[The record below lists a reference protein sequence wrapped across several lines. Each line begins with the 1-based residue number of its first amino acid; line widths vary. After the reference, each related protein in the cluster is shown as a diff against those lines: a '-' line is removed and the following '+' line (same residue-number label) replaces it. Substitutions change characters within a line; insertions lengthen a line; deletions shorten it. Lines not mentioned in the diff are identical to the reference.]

1 MLPVITDYALRRG
14 YSPANVPR
22 GWPTPDN
29 RRAAASMDELYGV
42 WDRIRAWRRPA
53 VLLVLVAGAALGSA
67 EWVIEAYLR
76 HGGLPARLS
85 RAGEIQGHLGWHLA
99 FDDHVRAL
107 QGQTLCRPCNVPLR
121 EPLAAAWWFVLPLLT
136 AGGVV
141 AAARARKTALVL
153 VPTVVGLA
161 LAAPYLLLVG
171 YAAPRFAARSTW
183 AVAVRRAT
191 RGVVSDAGAHGR
203 GHALRASLLR
213 RGDKRILNHRRE
225 ASLVAGRERLMGDM
239 REANEPMMPEAV
251 DSPAPRAQPTG
262 ALAQWLLRHRV
273 QPVGPA
279 AGEAHAEPHAWW
291 KVMCLT
297 GVDYFSSLA
306 YVPAIAA
313 LAAGAVSP
321 LATLLIVALTLLG
334 MLPMYRRVAKESPH
348 GAGSVAML
356 EDLLP
361 FWWGKLFVLV
371 LLGFV
376 ATSWIITI
384 TLSTAD
390 ASVHV
395 VENPFFPA
403 ALHGHE
409 VALTVALLL
418 VLGGV
423 FLLGFSEAVSVAIPL
438 VAIFLALNAVV
449 IGIGLVH
456 VFTTPS
462 AWSAWTD
469 ALASQGGGF
478 GDLMGPALL
487 AFPLLVLG
495 LSGFE
500 TGVSMMPLVA
510 AEGADAEQRLR
521 SRIRNTRRL
530 LTTAALIMSVYLLSA
545 SFVTTLLIPHEE
557 FAPGGAANGR
567 ALAWLAH
574 EHVGETFGTV
584 YDISTILILWFAG
597 ASAMAGL
604 VNIVPRYLPD
614 YGMAP
619 EWGRAVRPVVIVY
632 TALCILITIAFDA
645 DVDEQAGAYATGILA
660 MMVSGAFAVT
670 VSVARHRRR
679 AATVGFALLTAVL
692 LYALVANVIDKP
704 DGLVISGFFI
714 AGIIIV
720 SLISR
725 VSRTTELRADRIV
738 FDHDARRFIDDTL
751 AHDNAINII
760 ANRRQAGDVEEY
772 SAKEREQR
780 GVNPV
785 PGSADVLFL
794 EIDVIDPSDFSDTLT
809 VHGVEVDGHRI
820 LRADAP
826 AAPNAIAAI
835 LLALRNATDVQPHCY
850 FAWAEGSPLV
860 HMVRYFLLGR
870 GDTAPVTREI
880 IRSHEPDPARRP
892 GIHVG
897 G

>member
-1 MLPVITDYALRRG
+1 
-14 YSPANVPR
+14 
-22 GWPTPDN
+22 
-29 RRAAASMDELYGV
+29 
-42 WDRIRAWRRPA
+42 
-53 VLLVLVAGAALGSA
+53 
-67 EWVIEAYLR
+67 
-76 HGGLPARLS
+76 
-85 RAGEIQGHLGWHLA
+85 
-99 FDDHVRAL
+99 
-107 QGQTLCRPCNVPLR
+107 
-121 EPLAAAWWFVLPLLT
+121 
-136 AGGVV
+136 
-141 AAARARKTALVL
+141 
-153 VPTVVGLA
+153 
-161 LAAPYLLLVG
+161 
-171 YAAPRFAARSTW
+171 
-183 AVAVRRAT
+183 
-191 RGVVSDAGAHGR
+191 
-203 GHALRASLLR
+203 
-213 RGDKRILNHRRE
+213 
-225 ASLVAGRERLMGDM
+225 
-239 REANEPMMPEAV
+239 MPETV
-251 DSPAPRAQPTG
+251 DSPALRAQPTG
-262 ALAQWLLRHRV
+262 AAARWLLRHRV

-279 AGEAHAEPHAWW
+279 AGESHAEPHAWW

-418 VLGGV
+418 ILGGV
-423 FLLGFSEAVSVAIPL
+423 FLLGFSEAVKVAIPL
-438 VAIFLALNAVV
+438 VAVFLALNAVV
-449 IGIGLVH
+449 IGIGVAH
-456 VFTTPS
+456 VLTTPA
-462 AWSAWTD
+462 AWSAWTGSLTD
-469 ALASQGGGF
+469 LGGV
-478 GDLMGPALL
+478 GDLAGPALL

-510 AEGADAEQRLR
+510 ADGADAEQRLKA
-521 SRIRNTRRL
+521 RIRNTRKL
-530 LTTAALIMSVYLLSA
+530 LTAAALIMSVYLLAA
-545 SFVTTLLIPHEE
+545 SFVTTVLIPEGE
-557 FAPGGAANGR
+557 FEPGGAANGR

-574 EHVGETFGTV
+574 EHVGEAFGTV

-604 VNIVPRYLPD
+604 INIVPRYLPD

-619 EWGRAVRPVVIVY
+619 EWGRAVRPVVLVY
-632 TALCILITIAFDA
+632 TALCILITITFDA
-645 DVDEQAGAYATGILA
+645 DVDKQAGAYATGILA

-670 VSVARHRRR
+670 VFVARNRRR
-679 AATVGFALLTAVL
+679 VATAGFASLTAVL
-692 LYALVANVIDKP
+692 LYALIANIIDKP
-704 DGLVISGFFI
+704 DGIAISGFFI
-714 AGIIIV
+714 LGIITV

-738 FDHDARRFIDDTL
+738 FDETARRFITDTL
-751 AHDNAINII
+751 THDQSINII
-760 ANRRQAGDVEEY
+760 ANRRQAGDEAEY

-780 GVNPV
+780 GTNPV
-785 PGSADVLFL
+785 PGLADVLFL
-794 EIDVIDPSDFSDTLT
+794 EIDVVDPSDFSDTLT

-820 LRADAP
+820 LRAQAP
-826 AAPNAIAAI
+826 AAPNAIAAV
-835 LLALRNATDVQPHCY
+835 LLALRDATGVRPHCY
-850 FAWAEGSPLV
+850 FAWAEGSPLK
-860 HMVRYFLLGR
+860 HMFRYFLLGR

-880 IRSHEPDPARRP
+880 IRSNEPDPDRRP

>member
-1 MLPVITDYALRRG
+1 
-14 YSPANVPR
+14 
-22 GWPTPDN
+22 
-29 RRAAASMDELYGV
+29 
-42 WDRIRAWRRPA
+42 
-53 VLLVLVAGAALGSA
+53 
-67 EWVIEAYLR
+67 
-76 HGGLPARLS
+76 
-85 RAGEIQGHLGWHLA
+85 
-99 FDDHVRAL
+99 
-107 QGQTLCRPCNVPLR
+107 
-121 EPLAAAWWFVLPLLT
+121 
-136 AGGVV
+136 
-141 AAARARKTALVL
+141 
-153 VPTVVGLA
+153 
-161 LAAPYLLLVG
+161 
-171 YAAPRFAARSTW
+171 
-183 AVAVRRAT
+183 
-191 RGVVSDAGAHGR
+191 
-203 GHALRASLLR
+203 
-213 RGDKRILNHRRE
+213 
-225 ASLVAGRERLMGDM
+225 MGDM
-239 REANEPMMPEAV
+239 KDANDPVVPEVV
-251 DSPAPRAQPTG
+251 DSPALRPQPTG
-262 ALAQWLLRHRV
+262 RLARWMLRHQV

-395 VENPFFPA
+395 VENPFFPE

-438 VAIFLALNAVV
+438 VAVFLMLNAVV
-449 IGIGLVH
+449 IAVGLAH
-456 VFTTPS
+456 VITTPG
-462 AWSAWTD
+462 AFSAWTD
-469 ALASQGGGF
+469 ALVEGGGGF
-478 GDLMGPALL
+478 GDLMTPALL

-500 TGVSMMPLVA
+500 TGVSMMPLVSA
-510 AEGADAEQRLR
+510 AGADDEERLR
-521 SRIRNTRRL
+521 SRIRNTRML
-530 LTTAALIMSVYLLSA
+530 LTTAALIMSVYLLAS
-545 SFVTTLLIPHEE
+545 SFVTTVLIPEDE
-557 FAPGGAANGR
+557 FQPGGAANGR

-574 EHVGETFGTV
+574 EHVGEAFGTV

-604 VNIVPRYLPD
+604 INIVPRYLPD

-619 EWGRAVRPVVIVY
+619 EWGRAVRPVVLVY

-645 DVDEQAGAYATGILA
+645 DVDAQAGAYATGILA

-670 VSVARHRRR
+670 VSVARSGRR
-679 AATVGFALLTAVL
+679 AIAAGFTLLTLVL
-692 LYALVANVIDKP
+692 LYALIYNIVGKP
-704 DGLVISGFFI
+704 DGITISGFFI

-738 FDHDARRFIDDTL
+738 FDETARRFVTRTL

-760 ANRRQAGDVEEY
+760 ANRRQAGDSAEY
-772 SAKEREQR
+772 RDKEREQR
-780 GVNPV
+780 GANPV
-785 PGSADVLFL
+785 PGPADVLFL
-794 EIDVIDPSDFSDTLT
+794 EIDVVDPSDFSEVLT

-820 LRADAP
+820 LRAEAP

-835 LLALRNATDVQPHCY
+835 LLALRDTTGTQPHCY
-850 FAWAEGSPLV
+850 FAWAEGSPIK
-860 HMVRYFLLGR
+860 HMFRYFLLGR

-880 IRSHEPDPARRP
+880 IRKHEPDPSRRP